1 MMARSVAARNLLAA
15 LDSELASASEHRGQK
30 LVWTAAESAILDDIA
45 FTVDRMVRL
54 RRDWSRTDD
63 VMVRVRLSAEIRLL
77 ETSKARLLKQVT
89 PDLSPAP
96 SMRTIRAR
104 RAVNARWKRDGGG
117 DAAS

>member
-1 MMARSVAARNLLAA
+1 MAHSAAARKLLAD
-15 LDSELASASEHRGQK
+15 LDAELTAASERRGQK

-63 VMVRVRLSAEIRLL
+63 VKLRVRLSAEIRLL

-89 PDLSPAP
+89 PDLAPPP
-96 SMRTIRAR
+96 SMRTVRAR
-104 RAVNARWKRDGGG
+104 RAVNARWHRDGGG
-117 DAAS
+117 SAEG